1 LGDVKADRLRATFRR
16 LTNWHASREGERRSG
31 RCFRHQAPSTGV
43 LCHDRL
49 ERIVLTT
56 APVLDRWSIQV
67 ALLAILTLGTA
78 TCAHPNFFP
87 GTTILR
93 TEENQRIVD
102 TVDQYRQRLTAKNV
116 DGLLVMASEKYRE
129 DSGTPRSDDDYGYE
143 GLRQVL
149 KTRLTRVKSIWY
161 EIEMRDIQV
170 NGQHADVDVFLNGSF
185 ELAAPKVGDRYRR
198 VNDYHR
204 FVLERTG
211 DKWKFLSGM

>member
-1 LGDVKADRLRATFRR
+1 MSAPFR
-16 LTNWHASREGERRSG
+16 
-31 RCFRHQAPSTGV
+31 QIVAPSGPADSGFMSPQAGTNHATHSTVQQRRGI
-43 LCHDRL
+43 H
-49 ERIVLTT
+49 
-56 APVLDRWSIQV
+56 V
-67 ALLAILTLGTA
+67 ALVAVMTVGTVA
-78 TCAHPNFFP
+78 CAHPNFFP

-102 TVDQYRQRLTAKNV
+102 TVDQYRRRLTERNV
-116 DGLLVMASEKYRE
+116 DGLLVMASERYRE
-129 DSGTPRSDDDYGYE
+129 DSGTPRSDDDYGYD
-143 GLRQVL
+143 GLRRVL

-170 NGQHADVDVFLNGSF
+170 KGQQADVDVFLNGSF